1 MFAGVAL
8 SEKMGGGGGK
18 GGNLRHKVERET
30 NSGEIECRMRSKGKR
45 YYKPFIACKTSSG

>member
-18 GGNLRHKVERET
+18 GGNLGHKVGRET

-45 YYKPFIACKTSSG
+45 YYKQFFACKTSSG